1 MRRLKLYFNLF
12 RYWQWIKNLIIFIPI
27 ILSNTYDLNLLID
40 TLGLFILF
48 SIFVSGTYIFNDIK
62 DYKEDQKHPKK
73 RGRPIASGAISLK
86 NAFLTSL
93 VLTITSISF
102 SFFYYGSKIAIL
114 FIYYLLLTLFYSF
127 KLKYI
132 NVADGIIVSLLY
144 FIRLYLGS
152 EITKVELTFELS
164 AYIILLSMIIV
175 FLKKN
180 SILNTPNYS
189 NKIKELIILQNK
201 SVQNIVLIKT
211 LSVFLHLVLGWW
223 AAKFIETSFD
233 LLLIFL
239 FIILHLLLIRNLINL
254 SNEGLLEDL
263 SKSIITNYK
272 LVFKILILI
281 IIFLMFYNV

>member
-40 TLGLFILF
+40 TLGLFIVF

-73 RGRPIASGAISLK
+73 RGRPIASGAISLN
-86 NAFLTSL
+86 NAALISL

-102 SFFYYGSKIAIL
+102 SFFYYGSRIAIL

-152 EITKVELTFELS
+152 ELAKVELTFELS

-175 FLKKN
+175 LLKKN
-180 SILNTPNYS
+180 SILNTPNYT

-201 SVQNIVLIKT
+201 SVQNIVVIKT

-223 AAKFIETSFD
+223 ATKFINTSVD
-233 LLLIFL
+233 ILLIFL
-239 FIILHLLLIRNLINL
+239 FITLHLHLIRNLTNL

-263 SKSIITNYK
+263 SKSILTNYK